1 MDVNYTYCGD
11 HLKIHAN
18 KEPHCPSQ
26 ASVIVHVSYT
36 LIQQARERA
45 DHLSQ
50 FLWDGRSQNSW
61 ANFPQI
67 AKLPSAIKKHLFFL

>member
-26 ASVIVHVSYT
+26 A
-36 LIQQARERA
+36 IQMGERA
-45 DHLSQ
+45 KSPLSQ
-50 FLWDGRSQNSW
+50 FLWDGRSQYSW
-61 ANFPQI
+61 ANFP
-67 AKLPSAIKKHLFFL
+67 KLQNYLLP

>member
-36 LIQQARERA
+36 LIKQTGERA
-45 DHLSQ
+45 KSPLSQ

-61 ANFPQI
+61 ANFP
-67 AKLPSAIKKHLFFL
+67 KLQNYLLP